1 MNQDTAARKDS
12 SYYAL
17 LGLHPSASVI
27 EIRRAYREL
36 SKHYHPDTT
45 KLSTEIATTKFQE
58 LNLAYATLSNPERR
72 TTYDYLIG
80 YSRLSVIQ
88 APSDLD
94 RSVHDSASALAEHR
108 TKFAKS
114 SANLDPTDRPLSAGE
129 IFALFILGLTFVGCL
144 ILAIAIG
151 LIRGDKAWQPISTMD
166 LQNYYSVYNSCKY
179 CFISTEQFLI
189 KIFIVF

>member
-1 MNQDTAARKDS
+1 MSQDTAAQKNS
-12 SYYAL
+12 SYYSL

-58 LNLAYATLSNPERR
+58 LNQAYATLSNPERR
-72 TTYDYLIG
+72 TAYDYLIG

-88 APSDLD
+88 APSYLD
-94 RSVHDSASALAEHR
+94 RSVRDSS
-108 TKFAKS
+108 KFAKS
-114 SANLDPTDRPLSAGE
+114 SAYLDPTDRPLSAGE
-129 IFALFILGLTFVGCL
+129 IFALFILGLTIVGCL

-151 LIRGDKAWQPISTMD
+151 LIRGDKAWQPISTVD
-166 LQNYYSVYNSCKY
+166 SQIVVGQFTIIVNIALQSLSNFS
-179 CFISTEQFLI
+179 
-189 KIFIVF
+189 

>member
-1 MNQDTAARKDS
+1 MSQNTAAQEDS
-12 SYYAL
+12 SYYTL

-58 LNLAYATLSNPERR
+58 LNQAYATLSNPERR
-72 TTYDYLIG
+72 TAYDYLIG

-88 APSDLD
+88 APSYLD
-94 RSVHDSASALAEHR
+94 RSVRDSASALAELR
-108 TKFAKS
+108 SKYTKS
-114 SANLDPTDRPLSAGE
+114 SAYLDPTDRPLSAGE
-129 IFALFILGLTFVGCL
+129 IFALFILGLTFIGCL

-151 LIRGDKAWQPISTMD
+151 IIRGDKAWQPISTIE
-166 LQNYYSVYNSCKY
+166 LQL
-179 CFISTEQFLI
+179 ITQQFTIAVNVALQALSN
-189 KIFIVF
+189 FA

>member
-1 MNQDTAARKDS
+1 MVMSQNTAAQEDS

-17 LGLHPSASVI
+17 LRLHPSASVI

-58 LNLAYATLSNPERR
+58 LNQAYATLSNPERR
-72 TTYDYLIG
+72 TAYDYTIG

-88 APSDLD
+88 APSYLD
-94 RSVHDSASALAEHR
+94 RSVRDRSEY
-108 TKFAKS
+108 TKS
-114 SANLDPTDRPLSAGE
+114 SAYLAPTDRPLSAGE

-151 LIRGDKAWQPISTMD
+151 IIRGDKAWQPISTIE
-166 LQNYYSVYNSCKY
+166 LQL
-179 CFISTEQFLI
+179 ITQQFTIAVNVVLQSLSN
-189 KIFIVF
+189 FS